1 MDSVWNGKK
10 VLVTGGTGFIGSF
23 LVERLLDAGA
33 SVRVPLR
40 AQNYRAL
47 SSRRSEVDWLEGDL
61 RDPAYCVKLVTGVN
75 HVFHLAGSRRNTEFH
90 QKKPSDVAA
99 DNVRM
104 TLALIDAMRE
114 VGAPIP
120 TTFLSTANV
129 PPAIDTVELSQREK
143 VDGYV
148 LGKALC
154 ETLWFTAAHQ
164 RKFPMLA
171 VRAVGAYGPRDTF
184 NEDANLIPALMLQ
197 ARDKKDAMTVWGDG
211 SQERAFLYVE
221 DLVRVMTTLVEE
233 KAAGIQY
240 VTTDDVVT
248 VKELAELIRDTVR
261 PGLPI
266 QFNPQKEVAQRSK
279 PHLPV
284 HPLVRDFEWTPL
296 AEGLRRT
303 LKWWKGIE

>member
-1 MDSVWNGKK
+1 MKSPWNGKK

-23 LVERLLDAGA
+23 LVEWFLDRGA

-47 SSRRSEVDWLEGDL
+47 SSRRGEVDWMEGDL
-61 RDPAYCVKLVTGVN
+61 RDPAYCTRLVTGVN

-90 QKKPSDVAA
+90 LKKPSDVAN

-104 TLALIDAMRE
+104 SLALIDALKE
-114 VGAPIP
+114 AGAPVP
-120 TTFLSTANV
+120 VTFLSTANV
-129 PPAIDTVELSQREK
+129 PPAIDTVELSQKES

-154 ETLWFTAAHQ
+154 ETLWLMAAHQ
-164 RKFPMLA
+164 RKFPVLV

-184 NEDANLIPALMLQ
+184 SEDANLIPALMLQ

-221 DLVRVMTTLVEE
+221 DLVDVMMKLVE
-233 KAAGIQY
+233 ANATDIQY

-248 VKELAELIRDTVR
+248 VKDVAELIRDTVR

-266 QFNPQKEVAQRSK
+266 QFNPEKDVAPRAK
-279 PHLPV
+279 PQLPV
-284 HPLVRDFEWTPL
+284 HEAVRDYEWTPL
-296 AEGLRRT
+296 AEGLKNT
-303 LKWWKGIE
+303 NDWWKS

>member
-1 MDSVWNGKK
+1 MDSAWNGKK

-23 LVERLLDAGA
+23 LVEWLLDHGA

-47 SSRRSEVDWLEGDL
+47 SSRRGEVDWLEGDL

-75 HVFHLAGSRRNTEFH
+75 HVFHLAGSRRNTDFH
-90 QKKPSDVAA
+90 QKKPSDVAN

-104 TLALIDAMRE
+104 SLALIDAIRE

-120 TTFLSTANV
+120 VTFLSTANV
-129 PPAIDTVELSQREK
+129 PPAIDTVELSQKEK

-154 ETLWFTAAHQ
+154 ETLWLMAGHQ
-164 RKFPMLA
+164 RQFPVLV

-184 NEDANLIPALMLQ
+184 SEDANLIPALMLQ

-221 DLVRVMTTLVEE
+221 DLVGAMMALVDG
-233 KAAGIQY
+233 KISGIQY

-248 VKELAELIRDTVR
+248 VKELAEFIRNTVR
-261 PGLPI
+261 PGFPI
-266 QFNPQKEVAQRSK
+266 QFNPQKEVAQRAK

-284 HPLVRDFEWTPL
+284 HPIVEDFAWTPL
-296 AEGLRRT
+296 AEGLKRT
-303 LKWWKGIE
+303 SAWWKGI

>member
-23 LVERLLDAGA
+23 LVEWLLDRGA

-47 SSRRSEVDWLEGDL
+47 SSRRAEVDWMEGDL
-61 RDPAYCVKLVTGVN
+61 RDSAYCTRLVTGVN

-90 QKKPSDVAA
+90 QRKPSDVAN

-104 TLALIDAMRE
+104 SLALIDALRE

-120 TTFLSTANV
+120 VTFLSTANV
-129 PPAIDTVELSQREK
+129 PPAIDTVELSQKEK

-154 ETLWFTAAHQ
+154 ETLWLMAGHQ
-164 RKFPMLA
+164 RGFPVLV

-184 NEDANLIPALMLQ
+184 SEDANLIPALMLQ
-197 ARDKKDAMTVWGDG
+197 ARDNKDAMTVWGDG
-211 SQERAFLYVE
+211 SQERAFLYVG
-221 DLVRVMTTLVEE
+221 DLVDVMMALVDA
-233 KAAGIQY
+233 KTDGIQY

-248 VKELAELIRDTVR
+248 VKELAELVRDTVR

-266 QFNPQKEVAQRSK
+266 RYNPEKSVAPRAK

-284 HPLVRDFEWTPL
+284 HDLVRDYEWTPL
-296 AEGLRRT
+296 AEGLLRT
-303 LKWWKGIE
+303 NSWWKGI

>member
-23 LVERLLDAGA
+23 LVEWLLDRGA

-40 AQNYRAL
+40 AQNYRSL
-47 SSRRSEVDWLEGDL
+47 SSRRADVEWMEGDL
-61 RDPAYCVKLVTGVN
+61 RDSEYCIKLVTGVN

-90 QKKPSDVAA
+90 QKKPSDVAN

-104 TLALIDAMRE
+104 SLALIDALRE

-120 TTFLSTANV
+120 VTFLSTANV
-129 PPAIDTVELSQREK
+129 PPAIDTVELSQKER
-143 VDGYV
+143 VDGYI

-154 ETLWFTAAHQ
+154 ETLWLTAAHQ
-164 RKFPMLA
+164 RSFPILV

-184 NEDANLIPALMLQ
+184 SEDANLIPALMLQ
-197 ARDKKDAMTVWGDG
+197 ARDKKDAMIVWGDG
-211 SQERAFLYVE
+211 TQERAFLYVE
-221 DLVRVMTTLVEE
+221 DLVSVIMALVDA
-233 KAAGIQY
+233 KVRGIQY

-248 VKELAELIRDTVR
+248 VKELAELVRDTVR
-261 PGLPI
+261 PGLAI
-266 QFNPQKEVAQRSK
+266 QYNPEKDVAPRSK

-284 HPLVRDFEWTPL
+284 HDIVASFEWTPL
-296 AEGLRRT
+296 KEGLKRT
-303 LKWWKGIE
+303 NSWWKNA

>member
-23 LVERLLDAGA
+23 LVEWLLDRGA

-47 SSRRSEVDWLEGDL
+47 SSRRAEVDWLEGDL
-61 RDPAYCVKLVTGVN
+61 RDPAYCTQLVTGVN

-90 QKKPSDVAA
+90 QKKPSDVAN

-104 TLALIDAMRE
+104 SLALIDAIRE

-129 PPAIDTVELSQREK
+129 PPAIDTVELSQKEK
-143 VDGYV
+143 VDGYI

-164 RKFPMLA
+164 RGFPMLA
-171 VRAVGAYGPRDTF
+171 VRAVGSYGPRDTF
-184 NEDANLIPALMLQ
+184 NEEANLIPALMLQ

-221 DLVRVMTTLVEE
+221 DMVNVMMKLVDGGVT
-233 KAAGIQY
+233 GIQY

-248 VKELAELIRDTVR
+248 VKELAEMIRDTVR

-266 QFNPQKEVAQRSK
+266 QFNPQKDVAPRSK

-284 HPLVRDFEWTPL
+284 HDLVRDFEWTPL
-296 AEGLRRT
+296 SEGLKRT
-303 LKWWKGIE
+303 HAWWKGT

>member
-23 LVERLLDAGA
+23 LVEWLLDRGA

-47 SSRRSEVDWLEGDL
+47 SSRRSEVEWMEGDL
-61 RDPAYCVKLVTGVN
+61 RDPAYCVKLATGVN
-75 HVFHLAGSRRNTEFH
+75 HVFHLAGCRRNSDFH
-90 QKKPSDVAA
+90 QKKPSDVANE
-99 DNVRM
+99 NVRM
-104 TLALIDAMRE
+104 SLALIEALRE
-114 VGAPIP
+114 VGTHVPV
-120 TTFLSTANV
+120 TFLSTANV

-154 ETLWFTAAHQ
+154 ETLWLTAGHQ
-164 RKFPMLA
+164 RGFPVLI

-184 NEDANLIPALMLQ
+184 SDDGNLIPALMLQ
-197 ARDKKDAMTVWGDG
+197 ARDRKDAMVVWGDG
-211 SQERAFLYVE
+211 TQERSFLYVE
-221 DLVRVMTTLVEE
+221 DLVNVMMALVD
-233 KAAGIQY
+233 ADVRGIQY
-240 VTTDDVVT
+240 VTTDDIVT
-248 VKELAELIRDTVR
+248 VKELAGLVRDEVK

-266 QFNPQKEVAQRSK
+266 EFNPEKGVAPRAK

-284 HPLVRDFEWTPL
+284 HDIVAKFAWTPL
-296 AEGLRRT
+296 KQGLAKT
-303 LKWWKGIE
+303 NAWWKNVS

>member
-1 MDSVWNGKK
+1 METAWTGKK

-23 LVERLLDAGA
+23 LVEWLLDRGA

-47 SSRRSEVDWLEGDL
+47 SSRRADVDWLEGDL
-61 RDPAYCVKLVTGVN
+61 RDPAYCTQLVTGVN

-90 QKKPSDVAA
+90 QKKPSDVAN

-104 TLALIDAMRE
+104 SIALIDAIRE

-154 ETLWFTAAHQ
+154 ETLWLTAAHQ
-164 RKFPMLA
+164 RAFPLLV

-184 NEDANLIPALMLQ
+184 SEDANLIPALMLQ

-221 DLVRVMTTLVEE
+221 DLVRVMTKFVEE
-233 KAAGIQY
+233 KITGIQY

-248 VKELAELIRDTVR
+248 VKELAERIRDTVR
-261 PGLPI
+261 PGFPI
-266 QFNPQKEVAQRSK
+266 QYNPQKDVAQRAK

-284 HPLVRDFEWTPL
+284 HDLVRDFAWTPL
-296 AEGLRRT
+296 EEGLQRT
-303 LKWWKGIE
+303 NTWWKGV

>member
-10 VLVTGGTGFIGSF
+10 ILVTGGTGFIGSF
-23 LVERLLDAGA
+23 LVEWLLDHGA

-61 RDPAYCVKLVTGVN
+61 RDPAYCTRLVTGVH
-75 HVFHLAGSRRNTEFH
+75 HVFHLAGCRRNTEFH
-90 QKKPSDVAA
+90 HKKPSDVANE
-99 DNVRM
+99 NVRM
-104 TLALIDAMRE
+104 TLALIEALKE
-114 VGAPIP
+114 ANVPVP
-120 TTFLSTANV
+120 VTFLSTANV
-129 PPAIDTVELSQREK
+129 PPSIDTVELSQKEK

-154 ETLWFTAAHQ
+154 ETLWLTAGHQ
-164 RKFPMLA
+164 RGFPVLV

-221 DLVRVMTTLVEE
+221 DLVRVITRFAEE
-233 KAAGIQY
+233 KITGIQY

-248 VKELAELIRDTVR
+248 VQDLATLIRDTVR

-266 QFNPQKEVAQRSK
+266 RFNPQKEVAQRAK

-284 HPLVRDFEWTPL
+284 HDLVSSYEWTPL
-296 AEGLRRT
+296 EEGLKRT
-303 LKWWKGIE
+303 LTWWKGI

>member
-1 MDSVWNGKK
+1 MKSAWNGKK

-23 LVERLLDAGA
+23 LVEWFLDRGA

-47 SSRRSEVDWLEGDL
+47 SSRRSEVDWMEGDL
-61 RDPAYCVKLVTGVN
+61 RDPAYCTRLVTGVN
-75 HVFHLAGSRRNTEFH
+75 HVFHLAGSRRNTDFH
-90 QKKPSDVAA
+90 QKKPSDVAN

-104 TLALIDAMRE
+104 SLALIDALRE

-120 TTFLSTANV
+120 VTFLSTANV
-129 PPAIDTVELSQREK
+129 PPAIDTVELSQK
-143 VDGYV
+143 DSVDGYV

-154 ETLWFTAAHQ
+154 ETLWLMAAHQ
-164 RKFPMLA
+164 RKFPVLV

-184 NEDANLIPALMLQ
+184 SEDANLIPALMLQ

-221 DLVRVMTTLVEE
+221 DLIHVMMKLVD
-233 KAAGIQY
+233 AGATSIQY

-266 QFNPQKEVAQRSK
+266 QFNPQKEVAPRAK

-284 HPLVRDFEWTPL
+284 HEVVRDHEWTPL
-296 AEGLRRT
+296 AEGLKNT
-303 LKWWKGIE
+303 NDWWKS

>member
-1 MDSVWNGKK
+1 MDSAWKGKK

-23 LVERLLDAGA
+23 LVEWLLDRGA

-47 SSRRSEVDWLEGDL
+47 SSRRGEVDWLEGDL
-61 RDPAYCVKLVTGVN
+61 RDPAYCTRLVTGAN

-90 QKKPSDVAA
+90 LKKPSDVAN

-104 TLALIDAMRE
+104 SLALIDAIRE

-129 PPAIDTVELSQREK
+129 PPAIDTVELSQKEK
-143 VDGYV
+143 VDGYI

-164 RKFPMLA
+164 RGFPMLA
-171 VRAVGAYGPRDTF
+171 VRAVGSYGPRDTF
-184 NEDANLIPALMLQ
+184 NEEANLIPALMLQ

-211 SQERAFLYVE
+211 TQERAFLYVE
-221 DLVRVMTTLVEE
+221 DFVNVMMKLVDAGIT
-233 KAAGIQY
+233 GIQY

-248 VKELAELIRDTVR
+248 VKELSEMIRDTVR

-266 QFNPQKEVAQRSK
+266 QFNPQKDVAPRSK

-284 HPLVRDFEWTPL
+284 HDIVRDFEWTPL
-296 AEGLRRT
+296 AEGLKRT
-303 LKWWKGIE
+303 YSWWKGP

>member
-23 LVERLLDAGA
+23 LVEWFLNRGA

-47 SSRRSEVDWLEGDL
+47 SSRRADVEWMEGDL
-61 RDPAYCVKLVTGVN
+61 RDPAYCVRLVTGVN

-90 QKKPSDVAA
+90 QKKPSDVAN

-104 TLALIDAMRE
+104 SLALIDAIRE

-120 TTFLSTANV
+120 VTFLSTANV
-129 PPAIDTVELSQREK
+129 PPAIDTVELSQKEK

-154 ETLWFTAAHQ
+154 ETLWMMAGHQ
-164 RKFPMLA
+164 RGFPVLA

-211 SQERAFLYVE
+211 TQERAFLYVE
-221 DLVRVMTTLVEE
+221 DLVNVMMRLVEA
-233 KAAGIQY
+233 KITGIQY

-248 VKELAELIRDTVR
+248 VKELAELVRDTMR

-266 QFNPQKEVAQRSK
+266 QFNPQKDVAPRSK

-284 HPLVRDFEWTPL
+284 HDIVAGFEWTPL
-296 AEGLRRT
+296 KTGLANT
-303 LKWWKGIE
+303 FAWWKNA

>member
-23 LVERLLDAGA
+23 LVEWLLDRGA

-47 SSRRSEVDWLEGDL
+47 SSRRSEVEWLEGDL

-90 QKKPSDVAA
+90 LKKSSDVAN

-104 TLALIDAMRE
+104 SLALIDALRE

-120 TTFLSTANV
+120 VTFLSTANV
-129 PPAIDTVELSQREK
+129 PPAIDTVELSQKEK

-154 ETLWFTAAHQ
+154 ETLWHIAGHQ
-164 RKFPMLA
+164 RKFPVLV

-221 DLVRVMTTLVEE
+221 DLVNVMMRLVEGGIT
-233 KAAGIQY
+233 GIQY

-248 VKELAELIRDTVR
+248 VQQLSELVRDTVR

-266 QFNPQKEVAQRSK
+266 QFNPQKDVAPRSK

-284 HPLVRDFEWTPL
+284 HALVRDFEWTPL
-296 AEGLRRT
+296 AEGLKRT
-303 LKWWKGIE
+303 NAWWKGT

>member
-23 LVERLLDAGA
+23 LVEWLLDRGA

-47 SSRRSEVDWLEGDL
+47 SSRRAEVDWLEGDL
-61 RDPAYCVKLVTGVN
+61 RDPAYCTKLVTGVN

-90 QKKPSDVAA
+90 QKKPSDVSN

-104 TLALIDAMRE
+104 SLALIDALKE

-120 TTFLSTANV
+120 VTFLSTANV

-143 VDGYV
+143 VDGYI

-154 ETLWFTAAHQ
+154 ETLWLTAGHQ
-164 RKFPMLA
+164 RNFPVLV

-197 ARDKKDAMTVWGDG
+197 ARDKKEAMTVWGDG

-221 DLVRVMTTLVEE
+221 DLVNVIMKLVEA
-233 KAAGIQY
+233 KVDGVQY
-240 VTTDDVVT
+240 VTTDDIVT
-248 VKELAELIRDTVR
+248 VKQLAELVRDTVK
-261 PGLPI
+261 PGLAI
-266 QFNPQKEVAQRSK
+266 QYNPEKGVAPRAK

-284 HPLVRDFEWTPL
+284 HEIVADFEWTPL
-296 AEGLRRT
+296 KEGLART
-303 LKWWKGIE
+303 NSWWKNV

>member
-23 LVERLLDAGA
+23 LVEWLLARGA

-61 RDPAYCVKLVTGVN
+61 RDPAYCTKLVTGVN

-90 QKKPSDVAA
+90 QKKPSDVAN

-104 TLALIDAMRE
+104 SLALIDALRE

-120 TTFLSTANV
+120 VTFLSTANV

-143 VDGYV
+143 VDGYI

-154 ETLWFTAAHQ
+154 ETLWLTAGHQ
-164 RKFPMLA
+164 RNFPVLV

-221 DLVRVMTTLVEE
+221 DLVAVMMALVEA
-233 KAAGIQY
+233 KTSGIQY

-248 VKELAELIRDTVR
+248 VKDLAELIRDTVK

-284 HPLVRDFEWTPL
+284 HELVRDFQWTPL
-296 AEGLRRT
+296 KEGLKRT
-303 LKWWKGIE
+303 NAWWKNL

>member
-23 LVERLLDAGA
+23 LVEWLLDRGA

-47 SSRRSEVDWLEGDL
+47 SSRRAEVEWMEGDL
-61 RDPAYCVKLVTGVN
+61 RDPGYCVKLVTGVN
-75 HVFHLAGSRRNTEFH
+75 HVFHLAGCRRNTDFH
-90 QKKPSDVAA
+90 QKKPSDVANE
-99 DNVRM
+99 NVRM
-104 TLALIDAMRE
+104 SLALIEALKD

-120 TTFLSTANV
+120 VTFLSTANV
-129 PPAIDTVELSQREK
+129 PPAIDTVELSQKEK

-154 ETLWFTAAHQ
+154 ETLWLTAAHQ
-164 RKFPMLA
+164 RGFPILV

-184 NEDANLIPALMLQ
+184 SEDANLIPALMLQ
-197 ARDKKDAMTVWGDG
+197 ARDNADAMTVWGDG
-211 SQERAFLYVE
+211 TQERAFLYVE
-221 DLVRVMTTLVEE
+221 DLVAVIMALVDA
-233 KAAGIQY
+233 KVRGIQY

-248 VKELAELIRDTVR
+248 VKELAELVRDTVK

-266 QFNPQKEVAQRSK
+266 QFNPRKDVAPRSK

-284 HPLVRDFEWTPL
+284 HDIVASFAWTPL
-296 AEGLRRT
+296 AEGLKRT
-303 LKWWKGIE
+303 SSWWKNA

>member
-23 LVERLLDAGA
+23 LVEWLLDHGA

-47 SSRRSEVDWLEGDL
+47 SSRRSEVDWMEGDL
-61 RDPAYCVKLVTGVN
+61 RDPVYCTQLVKGVS
-75 HVFHLAGSRRNTEFH
+75 HVFHLAGCRRNTEFH
-90 QKKPSDVAA
+90 QKKPSDVANE
-99 DNVRM
+99 NVRM
-104 TLALIDAMRE
+104 TLALIEALKE
-114 VGAPIP
+114 ANVPVP
-120 TTFLSTANV
+120 VTFLSTANV
-129 PPAIDTVELSQREK
+129 PPAIDTVELSQKEK

-154 ETLWFTAAHQ
+154 ETLWHIAAHQ
-164 RKFPMLA
+164 RGFPILV

-197 ARDKKDAMTVWGDG
+197 ARDKKETMTVWSDG
-211 SQERAFLYVE
+211 TQERAFLYVE
-221 DLVRVMTTLVEE
+221 DLINVITRFAEE
-233 KAAGIQY
+233 KVTGIQY

-248 VKELAELIRDTVR
+248 VKELAELIRDLVR

-266 QFNPQKEVAQRSK
+266 GYNTEKSVAQRAI
-279 PHLPV
+279 PHLSV

-296 AEGLRRT
+296 AEGLKRT
-303 LKWWKGIE
+303 LTWWKGI